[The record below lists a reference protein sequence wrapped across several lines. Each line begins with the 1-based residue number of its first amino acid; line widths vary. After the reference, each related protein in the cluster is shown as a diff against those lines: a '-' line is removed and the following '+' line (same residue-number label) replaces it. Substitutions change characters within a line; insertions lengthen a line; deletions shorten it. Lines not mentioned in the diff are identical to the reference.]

1 MSLFREV
8 AWNRVFEFAW
18 RILVFVVA
26 VAIIL
31 IVSTNWTRWEGGEG
45 WQRTN
50 DAYLQSDLTPI
61 SAKVTGYI
69 RELPIRDYER
79 VRRGQ
84 VLARLVDDDYRAAV
98 AQAEANILSA
108 TAQHGALQAQHELQL
123 ANVQAAHAV
132 VASTLASR
140 EQNGRDLIRQQ
151 RLLQTG
157 SSSTEAKEKLE
168 TGRAQLE
175 AQLAQNRAQAD
186 AAQRELA
193 VLDAQIAQ
201 SEAAI
206 AAARAALVVAR
217 LNLEYT
223 TITAPQD
230 GVIGQ
235 RQVKPGQLVSVGS
248 QITTLTPLPNV
259 WVIAHYKETQLT
271 HMAVGQ
277 PARITVDTFPGHTLR
292 GHVQAFAPASGAE
305 FALLPPDNATG
316 NFTKVVQ
323 RISVKILIDDTDGL
337 ADRLVPGMSVE
348 ASVNARD
355 GGRR

>member
-1 MSLFREV
+1 MSRIQQVE
-8 AWNRVFEFAW
+8 WNKVFEFTW

-26 VAIIL
+26 IAIIV
-31 IVSTNWTRWEGGEG
+31 IVSTNWSQWEGGEG
-45 WQRTN
+45 WQRTT

-61 SAKVTGYI
+61 SAKVAGYI

-79 VRRGQ
+79 VRKGQ

-98 AQAEANILSA
+98 AQAEANILGA

-123 ANVQAAHAV
+123 ANVQAAGAV
-132 VASTLASR
+132 VASTIALR
-140 EQNGRDLIRQQ
+140 QQNQRDLTRQQ

-157 SSSTEAKEKLE
+157 SSSTEAREKLE
-168 TGRAQLE
+168 TTRAQLD
-175 AQLAQNRAQAD
+175 AQLMQNRAQAD
-186 AAQRELA
+186 AAQRQLA
-193 VLDAQIAQ
+193 VLEAQITQ
-201 SEAAI
+201 SEAATD
-206 AAARAALVVAR
+206 AARAALVVAR
-217 LNLEYT
+217 LNLQYT
-223 TITAPQD
+223 AIIAPQD

-235 RQVKPGQLVSVGS
+235 RQVKPGQLVGVGS
-248 QITTLTPLPNV
+248 QITTLTPLPDV
-259 WVIAHYKETQLT
+259 WVIANYKETQLT

-323 RISVKILIDDTDGL
+323 RIPVKILIDDADGL
-337 ADRLVPGMSVE
+337 ADRLIPGMSVE
-348 ASVNARD
+348 ARVNAREEK
-355 GGRR
+355 RR